1 MFEPKLVH
9 PSKVGSRSDPAR
21 RPTVEMSTPGVTLF
35 LCGDVMTGRGIDQIL
50 EHPGD
55 PRLYE
60 SSVRSALGYVRL
72 AEERNGP
79 IPRGVDPAYIWGD
92 ALAALNGADTMA
104 RIINLETAVTDGG
117 EPWPGKGIH
126 YRMDPHNLACITSA
140 GIDCCVLANNHVL
153 DWSYTGLEQTLNSL
167 QGAGLGVTGAG
178 FDSATATRPAL
189 IDIKSGCR
197 VVVVALG
204 TPSSGIPPSWG
215 AGSDRPGVAL
225 ARALSSTEVDA
236 VAARVA
242 SAVTAGDIVVVSIHW
257 GPNWGYDIPSSH
269 RRFARA
275 LIDRAGV
282 HVVHGHSSHHPLG
295 IEVYRGRPI
304 LYGCGD
310 LINDYEGIR
319 GHAKYRP
326 DLGLLYLVTMDPTA
340 GRLQQ
345 LELVPV
351 RIHRFRLTFA
361 STEERTWLQ
370 KTLTREGR
378 TGGAAIEATDSGR
391 LFVRW

>member
-1 MFEPKLVH
+1 
-9 PSKVGSRSDPAR
+9 
-21 RPTVEMSTPGVTLF
+21 MSPPGVTLF
-35 LCGDVMTGRGIDQIL
+35 LCGDVMTGRGVDQIL
-50 EHPGD
+50 KHPGD
-55 PRLYE
+55 PQLYE
-60 SSVRSALGYVRL
+60 PWAHSALEYVHL
-72 AEERNGP
+72 AERKSGP
-79 IPRGVDPAYIWGD
+79 IPRAVDPAYIWGD
-92 ALAALNGADTMA
+92 ALAALNAAGATA

-117 EPWPGKGIH
+117 EPWPGKGLH
-126 YRMDPHNLACITSA
+126 YRMHPHNVACIRSA
-140 GIDCCVLANNHVL
+140 SIDCCVLANNHVL
-153 DWSYTGLEQTLNSL
+153 DWSYPGLEQTLSSL
-167 QGAGLGVTGAG
+167 EGAGLEVTGAG
-178 FDSATATRPAL
+178 PDATAATRPAV
-189 IDIKSGCR
+189 IDIKPGCR

-204 TPSSGIPPSWG
+204 IASSGIPHTWG
-215 AGSDRPGVAL
+215 ARSDRPGVVL

-236 VAARVA
+236 VAARVSSVA
-242 SAVTAGDIVVVSIHW
+242 TAGDLVVVSIHW

-295 IEVYRGRPI
+295 IEVYRDRPI

-319 GHAKYRP
+319 GHEKYRP
-326 DLGLLYLVTMDPTA
+326 DLGLLYLVTMDPAA
-340 GRLQQ
+340 GRLQR

-351 RIHRFRLTFA
+351 RIYQFRLVFA

-370 KTLTREGR
+370 KTLTREGESMG
-378 TGGAAIEATDSGR
+378 TVIEATDSGR

>member
-1 MFEPKLVH
+1 
-9 PSKVGSRSDPAR
+9 
-21 RPTVEMSTPGVTLF
+21 MSPPGVTLF
-35 LCGDVMTGRGIDQIL
+35 LCADVMTGRGVDQIL

-60 SSVRSALGYVRL
+60 PWARSALDYVHL
-72 AEERNGP
+72 AERKNGP
-79 IPRGVDPAYIWGD
+79 LPRAVDPAYIWGD
-92 ALAALNGADTMA
+92 ALAALDAAGTTA
-104 RIINLETAVTDGG
+104 RIINLETAVTDEG

-126 YRMDPHNLACITSA
+126 YRMDPHNVACITSA
-140 GIDCCVLANNHVL
+140 NIDCCVLANNHTL
-153 DWSYTGLEQTLNSL
+153 DWSNPGLEQTLNSL
-167 QGAGLGVTGAG
+167 ERAGLEVTGAG
-178 FDSATATRPAL
+178 PDASAAARPAL
-189 IDIKSGCR
+189 IDIRPGCR
-197 VVVVALG
+197 VVVVAMG
-204 TPSSGIPPSWG
+204 TPSSGIPPTW
-215 AGSDRPGVAL
+215 AARSDRPGVTL
-225 ARALSSTEVDA
+225 APALSSTEVDA

-242 SAVTAGDIVVVSIHW
+242 SAATAGDLVVVSIHW

-282 HVVHGHSSHHPLG
+282 HVVHGHSPHHPLG
-295 IEVYRGRPI
+295 IEVYRDRPI

-319 GHAKYRP
+319 GHEKYRP
-326 DLGLLYLVTMDPTA
+326 DLRFLYLVTMDPAA

-351 RIHRFRLTFA
+351 RIHQFRLAIA

-370 KTLTREGR
+370 KTLTREGGSMG
-378 TGGAAIEATDSGR
+378 TAIEATDSGR

>member
-1 MFEPKLVH
+1 
-9 PSKVGSRSDPAR
+9 
-21 RPTVEMSTPGVTLF
+21 MSPPGVTLF
-35 LCGDVMTGRGIDQIL
+35 LCGDVMTGRGVDQIL

-60 SSVRSALGYVRL
+60 SWAGSALEYVRL
-72 AEERNGP
+72 AERKNGS

-92 ALAALNGADTMA
+92 ALAVLNAAGTTA

-126 YRMDPHNLACITSA
+126 YRMDPHNVACITSA

-153 DWSYTGLEQTLNSL
+153 DWSYPGLEQTLNSL
-167 QGAGLGVTGAG
+167 EGAGLGVTGAG
-178 FDSATATRPAL
+178 SDATAATRPAL
-189 IDIKSGCR
+189 IDIKPGCR

-204 TPSSGIPPSWG
+204 TPSSGIPPTWA

-225 ARALSSTEVDA
+225 ARGLSSTEVDA

-242 SAVTAGDIVVVSIHW
+242 SAATAGDLVVVSIHW

-295 IEVYRGRPI
+295 IEVYRDRPI

-319 GHAKYRP
+319 GHAKYHP
-326 DLGLLYLVTMDPTA
+326 DLGLLYLVTMDPAA

-351 RIHRFRLTFA
+351 RIHQFRLAMA

-370 KTLTREGR
+370 KTLTREGES
-378 TGGAAIEATDSGR
+378 TGTVIEATESGR